1 MPNTNEDTS
10 NSPFSDFN
18 PDDDEEGSG
27 DDTLAYNEAFLMDL
41 GNLIERYCRE
51 FDLDFLHILG
61 CLELQKRVIL
71 DAMCEDDDDDEDDI
85 EEPD

>member
-1 MPNTNEDTS
+1 MNTNEDTS
-10 NSPFSDFN
+10 SNPFSDFN
-18 PDDDEEGSG
+18 PDEEEGG
-27 DDTLAYNEAFLMDL
+27 DETLAYNEAFLVDL

-71 DAMCEDDDDDEDDI
+71 DAMLEDDS
-85 EEPD
+85 EEETEEET